1 MNNQRRR
8 FRPRQQKS
16 GFRRRNIS
24 SIKSGSNNYFQ
35 GSGGNNSFHRNG
47 SSNNPFSIEKTIQ
60 KYQQLAKDA
69 LSSGDPILSENYFQ
83 HADHFSRRLQELN
96 VKAKDSVSVKED
108 DKEIKTDSSQD

>member
-8 FRPRQQKS
+8 FRPRQQKN
-16 GFRRRNIS
+16 GFRRRNGS
-24 SIKSGSNNYFQ
+24 SIKSSSNNYFQ

-60 KYQQLAKDA
+60 KYEQLGKDA

-83 HADHFSRRLQELN
+83 HADHFNRRLKELN
-96 VKAKDSVSVKED
+96 VKAKSSVPVKED